1 MNENTR
7 DIPALTGLRGFAAVW
22 VLARHYTN
30 GTEGNGFWSD
40 IAFHGGAN
48 GVMIFFVLSGFILSH
63 VYRNQFVD
71 GIRGKDYIRFLYFRF
86 ARIYPL
92 HFFTLILWLV
102 LFTVVV
108 PRSGL
113 PDMTSYT
120 FILNLFLAQ
129 AWGFFRDY
137 SWNAPSW
144 TISVEWALYFIFPF
158 ALVAILSL
166 RRYWMLATVIGA
178 AVLALYGE
186 PILLGNH
193 NSEGFQY
200 GILMISYA
208 LMFACGIAA
217 YPVAVMMVKQSLDLF
232 GGSLLVILGVGL
244 LIYTCSIGEQF
255 WLTTLAATLLV
266 TGLYAANGVG
276 HLVFGNRITVFL
288 GEISYSL
295 YMTHIMV
302 LLILL
307 PLDLPPLALPMLAI
321 TVATAV
327 HFAIERPSR
336 TALRRLWEMRRT
348 SVVAQA

>member
-1 MNENTR
+1 
-7 DIPALTGLRGFAAVW
+7 
-22 VLARHYTN
+22 
-30 GTEGNGFWSD
+30 
-40 IAFHGGAN
+40 
-48 GVMIFFVLSGFILSH
+48 
-63 VYRNQFVD
+63 
-71 GIRGKDYIRFLYFRF
+71 
-86 ARIYPL
+86 
-92 HFFTLILWLV
+92 
-102 LFTVVV
+102 
-108 PRSGL
+108 
-113 PDMTSYT
+113 
-120 FILNLFLAQ
+120 
-129 AWGFFRDY
+129 
-137 SWNAPSW
+137 
-144 TISVEWALYFIFPF
+144 
-158 ALVAILSL
+158 
-166 RRYWMLATVIGA
+166 
-178 AVLALYGE
+178 VLALYGE

-244 LIYTCSIGEQF
+244 LIYTCFMGEQF

-276 HLVFGNRITVFL
+276 HLVFGNRVTVFL

>member
-22 VLARHYTN
+22 VLTRHYTN

-71 GIRGKDYIRFLYFRF
+71 GIRGKDYMHFLYFRF

-92 HFFTLILWLV
+92 HFFTLILCLV
-102 LFTVVV
+102 LFTGLL
-108 PRSGL
+108 PREGL

-120 FILNLFLAQ
+120 FILNLFLVQ
-129 AWGFFRDY
+129 SWGFFRDY

-144 TISVEWALYFIFPF
+144 TISVEWALYFLFPF

-166 RRYWMLATVIGA
+166 RQCWMLVTVIGA
-178 AVLALYGE
+178 AVLALYWN
-186 PILLGNH
+186 PFLPSN
-193 NSEGFQY
+193 EGFQY

-208 LMFACGIAA
+208 FMFVCGIAA
-217 YPVAVMMVKQSLDLF
+217 YPLAVMMGKQSLDLF

-244 LIYTCSIGEQF
+244 LIYTCSLGDQF

-266 TGLYAANGVG
+266 IGLYAGNGVG

-288 GEISYSL
+288 GKISYSL
-295 YMTHIMV
+295 YMTHVMV
-302 LLILL
+302 LAVLW
-307 PLDLPPLALPMLAI
+307 PLNLPPLALAILAVA
-321 TVATAV
+321 VATAV

-336 TALRRLWEMRRT
+336 TALRRLWEMRGK
-348 SVVAQA
+348 SVVAQT